1 MRKLLL
7 MSFVMVLALLQQA
20 YAQSRTVSGTVTDQS
35 TSQGL
40 PGVAVIVK
48 GTTVGTTT
56 GADGTY
62 TINVP
67 ANGNTL
73 VFRFIGY
80 QTAEKAIGNASTI
93 NTALATDQKLLDEVV
108 VVGYGTQQKKDV
120 TSSIASVKGSDIANL
135 ATPSF
140 DQQLAGRASGVQIT
154 QPSGILGAPPK
165 INIRGVN
172 SISSSTQ
179 PLIVIDG
186 VPAAVSG
193 NVGAFTPSNAL
204 ADINPNDIES
214 FEILKDGAA
223 TAVYGSRAANGVIL
237 ITTKKG
243 KSGQAKFSYD
253 GWAGTAKAIELHDL
267 LNAQQFVDITNE
279 KYDNIGQTS
288 PAVLGEFDTDWN
300 DEVFRT
306 AFQHSHAFSASGG
319 SERNTY
325 YFSLGYSN
333 QEGIGRAN
341 SLERYSVRTNL
352 TSKVTKFLDFGL
364 QAGLTN
370 QINQGPLTGS
380 NSLSGNIFSVIR
392 MHPNVPVFDPTHPT
406 GYNVD
411 LVNNRALGRGPN
423 TATIANG
430 IPNIRFVL
438 DNNVRKSTTYR
449 GLGNVYLD
457 FKLVDNLRFKTL
469 LGVDL
474 TMVDDFLF
482 NDPRHGDGQGSNG
495 LVSQAYNPIKAWN
508 WQNILSYNKT
518 FGDVH
523 NFDATLVQEYNKY
536 RSSWFQAQGTGL
548 SDRFF
553 NENLVSGTF
562 ANQFA
567 DGGIGENGLSSY
579 LGRFNYN
586 YASKYY
592 FGASMRADG
601 LSKLSPDN
609 KWGYFPGVSAAWR
622 VSEEEFFKNSSAL
635 SVISDLRIRGSYA
648 EVGNINIPGGN
659 YPYLGAFG
667 SAQYGSMNGIAF
679 SNTGNPDLRWEAQK
693 ITDFGMDI
701 GLFDGRLNLEL
712 AYWMKDNSDIV
723 LSAPTP
729 PSLGVP
735 NNSITRNVGRVVN
748 NGIEFSISGN
758 IIDKSNFSW
767 NSNFNFSTQ
776 NNEVKELVSGNDI
789 VFEYTIHREGESIN
803 SLYGYQYEGV
813 NQANGNPLYRKAD
826 GSLVQGNISGNGGS
840 SRVYYG
846 YDPANPSAL
855 GERSSLTSADKTI
868 LGTTLPKWFGGLD
881 NNFKY
886 GNFDANIFVR
896 FSGGNKIMNRTRQD
910 LLTMAFENNG
920 TEVLDRWQS
929 PENPGDGQTP
939 KLAAGAEYS
948 NFINT
953 NGETSS
959 RFVEDGD
966 FLKVSNLSIGYTLPK
981 AITERAS
988 IDRLRVYAQLQNA
1001 FVFTKYTGL
1010 DPETYTSISGT
1021 NSNLGVDWNGQPQQR
1036 VFTVGLNLGF

>member
-1 MRKLLL
+1 
-7 MSFVMVLALLQQA
+7 MVLALLQQA

-56 GADGTY
+56 GADGSY
-62 TINVP
+62 SINVP
-67 ANGNTL
+67 EGGNTL

-80 QTAEKAIGNASTI
+80 ESAERAIGNSSVVNI
-93 NTALATDQKLLDEVV
+93 GLSTDQKLLDEVV

-120 TSSIASVKGSDIANL
+120 TSSIATVKGDALANL

-140 DQQLAGRASGVQIT
+140 DQQLAGRAAGVQIT

-186 VPAAVSG
+186 VPATSG
-193 NVGAFTPSNAL
+193 NLGGFTPSNAL

-223 TAVYGSRAANGVIL
+223 TAVYGSRASNGVIL

-279 KYDNIGQTS
+279 KYANLGQTS
-288 PAVLGEFDTDWN
+288 PAKMGEWDTDWN
-300 DEVFRT
+300 KEVFRT

-319 SERNTY
+319 TDKTNY

-352 TSKVTKFLDFGL
+352 STKVTKFLDFGL

-380 NSLSGNIFSVIR
+380 NNLSGNIFGVIR
-392 MHPNVPVFDPTHPT
+392 MHPNVPVFNPEHPT
-406 GYNVD
+406 GYNID
-411 LVNNRALGRGPN
+411 FSEPRALGRGPN
-423 TATIANG
+423 SGIIANG

-438 DNNVRKSTTYR
+438 DNNIRKATTYR

-457 FKLVDNLRFKTL
+457 FKLVDNLRFRTQ
-469 LGVDL
+469 LGADL
-474 TMVDDFLF
+474 TLVDDYLF
-482 NDPRHGDGQGSNG
+482 NDPRHGDGQGSG
-495 LVSQAYNPIKAWN
+495 GVVSQAYSPIKAWN
-508 WQNILSYNKT
+508 WQNILSYNKS
-518 FGDVH
+518 FNEVH
-523 NFDATLVQEYNKY
+523 NLDVTAVQEYNKY
-536 RSSWFQAQGTGL
+536 RSSFFQAQGTGL

-567 DGGIGENGLSSY
+567 FGGIGENGLASY
-579 LGRFNYN
+579 LARFNYN
-586 YASKYY
+586 YAGKYY
-592 FGASMRADG
+592 VGASMRADG
-601 LSKLSPDN
+601 LSKLSPEN
-609 KWGYFPGVSAAWR
+609 RWGYFPGVSAAWR
-622 VSEEEFFKNSSAL
+622 ISEEEFFKNSSAL
-635 SVISDLRIRGSYA
+635 SFISDLRIRGSFA
-648 EVGNINIPGGN
+648 EVGNSGITGGN
-659 YPYLGAFG
+659 YPYLGSFA
-667 SAQYGSMNGIAF
+667 SAQYGSFNGIAF

-693 ITDFGMDI
+693 ITDVGVDL

-712 AYWMKDNSDIV
+712 AYWIKDNSDVV
-723 LSAPTP
+723 LAAPTP

-735 NNSITRNVGRVVN
+735 NNSITRNIGRVHN
-748 NGIEFSISGN
+748 SGIEFSISGTV
-758 IIDKSNFSW
+758 IDKSNFSW

-776 NNEVKELVSGNDI
+776 RNEVKELVDGNDI
-789 VFEYTIHREGESIN
+789 IFEYTIHREGESIN
-803 SLYGYQYEGV
+803 SIYGYQYEGV
-813 NQANGNPLYRKAD
+813 NKANGNPIYRKAN
-826 GSLVQGNISGNGGS
+826 GTLVQGNISGNGGS
-840 SRVYYG
+840 AGVYYG
-846 YDPANPSAL
+846 YDPANPTVL
-855 GERSSLTSADKTI
+855 GDRSSLSSADKTI
-868 LGTTLPKWFGGLD
+868 LGTTLPKWFGGFD
-881 NNFKY
+881 NNFKL
-886 GNFDANIFVR
+886 GNFDANVFVR
-896 FSGGNKIMNRTRQD
+896 FSGGNDIMNRTRQD
-910 LLTMAFENNG
+910 LLTMAFENNS
-920 TEVLDRWQS
+920 TEILGRWQS

-939 KLAAGAEYS
+939 KLAAGANYG

-953 NGETSS
+953 NGESTS
-959 RFVEDGD
+959 RFVESGD
-966 FLKVSNLSIGYTLPK
+966 FLKVSNLALGYTLPK
-981 AITERAS
+981 TITERLS

-1010 DPETYTSISGT
+1010 DPETYT
-1021 NSNLGVDWNGQPQQR
+1021 NLNNNNLGVDWNGQPQQR

>member
-7 MSFVMVLALLQQA
+7 VSFALVFVLLQQA
-20 YAQSRTVSGTVTDQS
+20 MAQGKTVSGTVTDQA
-35 TSQGL
+35 TGTGL
-40 PGVAVIVK
+40 PGVAVLVK
-48 GTTVGTTT
+48 GTTVGTAT

-62 TINVP
+62 SLNVP
-67 ANGNTL
+67 ENGNTL

-80 QTAEKAIGNASTI
+80 KTVERPIGTASAINVT
-93 NTALATDQKLLDEVV
+93 LEVDQRQLDEVV

-120 TSSIASVKGSDIANL
+120 TSSIAQVKGESISQL

-172 SISSSTQ
+172 SINSNTQ

-186 VPAAVSG
+186 VPATSG
-193 NVGAFTPSNAL
+193 DLGGFTPTNAL

-243 KSGQAKFSYD
+243 KSGQAKFAYD

-267 LNAQQFVDITNE
+267 LNAQEFVDITNE
-279 KYDNIGQTS
+279 KYKNIGQTS
-288 PAVLGEFDTDWN
+288 PAVMGEYDTDWN
-300 DEVFRT
+300 KEVFRT
-306 AFQHSHAFSASGG
+306 AFQQSHAFSASGG
-319 SERNTY
+319 TDRNSY

-341 SLERYSVRTNL
+341 SLERYTVRSNMST
-352 TSKVTKFLDFGL
+352 KVTKWLDFGL
-364 QAGLTN
+364 QAGLSS
-370 QINQGPLTGS
+370 QINQGPLTGA

-392 MHPNVPVFDPTHPT
+392 MHPNVPVLDPNDPT
-406 GYNVD
+406 GYNID
-411 LVNNRALGRGPN
+411 DVNTRSLGRGPN

-438 DNNVRKSTTYR
+438 DNNLRKSTTYR

-469 LGVDL
+469 LGADL
-474 TMVDDFLF
+474 TLVDDFLF

-495 LVSQAYNPIKAWN
+495 VVSQAYSPIKAWN

-518 FGDVH
+518 FNEVH
-523 NFDATLVQEYNKY
+523 NLDLTAVQEYNKY
-536 RSSWFQAQGTGL
+536 RSSFFQAQGTSL

-567 DGGIGENGLSSY
+567 FGGIGENGLASY

-592 FGASMRADG
+592 IGFSMRADK
-601 LSKLSPDN
+601 LSKLSEDN
-609 KWGYFPGVSAAWR
+609 RWGYFPGVSAAYR
-622 VSEEEFFKNSSAL
+622 ISEESFFKNSTAL
-635 SVISDLRIRGSYA
+635 GFISDLRIRGSFA
-648 EVGNINIPGGN
+648 EVGNIGIPGGN
-659 YPYLGAFG
+659 YPYLGSFG
-667 SAQYGSMNGIAF
+667 PAQYGSMNGIAF
-679 SNTGNPDLRWEAQK
+679 NNTGNKNLKWESQK
-693 ITDFGMDI
+693 IYDA
-701 GLFDGRLNLEL
+701 GLDVGLLDGRLNLEV
-712 AYWMKDNSDIV
+712 AYWMKDNTDVV
-723 LSAPTP
+723 LAAPTP

-735 NNSITRNVGRVVN
+735 NNSIIRNVGTVVN
-748 NGIEFSISGN
+748 DGLEFGISGT

-767 NSNFNFSTQ
+767 SSNLNFSTQ
-776 NNEVKELVSGNDI
+776 RNEVKALVNDRDI
-789 VFEYTIHREGESIN
+789 VYDYTITRVGESIN
-803 SLYGYQYEGV
+803 SIYGYQYEGV
-813 NQANGNPLYRKAD
+813 NSSNGNPIYRKAD
-826 GSLVQGNISGNGGS
+826 GSLVQGNLTAAPGKSAG
-840 SRVYYG
+840 VYYG
-846 YDPANPSAL
+846 YDPANPSVL
-855 GERSSLTSADKTI
+855 GNQSSLTAADKTI
-868 LGTTLPKWFGGLD
+868 LGTTLPKWFGGFD

-886 GNFDANIFVR
+886 GNFDMNVFVR

-920 TEVLDRWQS
+920 REILGRWQS

-939 KLAAGAEYS
+939 KLAAGAGYS

-953 NGETSS
+953 NGESSS
-959 RFVEDGD
+959 RFVESGN
-966 FLKVSNLSIGYTLPK
+966 FLKVGNLALGYTLPK
-981 AITERAS
+981 TITERAN
-988 IDRLRVYAQLQNA
+988 IERLRIYAQLQNA
-1001 FVFTKYTGL
+1001 FVISDYSGL
-1010 DPETYTSISGT
+1010 DPETYT
-1021 NSNLGVDWNGQPQQR
+1021 NLNNGNMGVDWNGQPQQR

>member
-20 YAQSRTVSGTVTDQS
+20 YAQNRTVSGTVTDQG

-62 TINVP
+62 SINVP
-67 ANGNTL
+67 ADGNTL

-80 QTAEKAIGNASTI
+80 QTLEKAIGNATTI
-93 NTALATDQKLLDEVV
+93 NASMATDQKLLDEVV

-120 TSSIASVKGSDIANL
+120 TSSIASVKGSDLANL

-186 VPAAVSG
+186 VPAAASG
-193 NVGAFTPSNAL
+193 NVGGFTPANAL

-243 KSGQAKFSYD
+243 KSGQAKFTYD

-279 KYDNIGQTS
+279 KYSNIGQTS
-288 PAVLGEFDTDWN
+288 PAAMGEWDTDWN

-319 SERNTY
+319 SEKNTY

-352 TSKVTKFLDFGL
+352 TTKVTKFLDFGL

-380 NSLSGNIFSVIR
+380 NNLSGNIFGVIR
-392 MHPNVPVFDPTHPT
+392 MHPNVPVYNPEHPT
-406 GYNVD
+406 GYNID
-411 LVNNRALGRGPN
+411 FTEPRALGRGPN
-423 TATIANG
+423 SAVVANG

-438 DNNVRKSTTYR
+438 DNNVRKATSYR

-469 LGVDL
+469 LGADL
-474 TMVDDFLF
+474 SMVDDFLF
-482 NDPRHGDGQGSNG
+482 NDPRHGDGQGSG
-495 LVSQAYNPIKAWN
+495 GVVSQAYSPVKAWN

-518 FGDVH
+518 LGDVH
-523 NFDATLVQEYNKY
+523 NFDGTLVQEYNKY
-536 RSSWFQAQGTGL
+536 RSSFFQAQGTGL

-553 NENLVSGTF
+553 NENLVSGAF

-567 DGGIGENGLSSY
+567 SGGIGENGLSSY
-579 LGRFNYN
+579 LARFNYN
-586 YASKYY
+586 FASKYY
-592 FGASMRADG
+592 FGVSMRADG

-609 KWGYFPGVSAAWR
+609 KWGYFPGVSAAYR
-622 VSEEEFFKNSSAL
+622 ISEEEFFKNSSAL
-635 SVISDLRIRGSYA
+635 SFISDLRLRGSYA

-659 YPYLGAFG
+659 YPYLGSFSA
-667 SAQYGSMNGIAF
+667 AQYGSMNGIAF

-693 ITDFGMDI
+693 ITDVGMDL

-712 AYWMKDNSDIV
+712 AYWVKDNSDIV
-723 LSAPTP
+723 LAAPTP

-735 NNSITRNVGRVVN
+735 GNSIIRNIGRVVN
-748 NGIEFSISGN
+748 NGIEFAISGN
-758 IIDKSNFSW
+758 VIDKSNFTW

-776 NNEVKELVSGNDI
+776 NNEVKELVAGNDI
-789 VFEYTIHREGESIN
+789 VYDYTIHREGESIN
-803 SLYGYQYEGV
+803 SIYGYQYEGV
-813 NQANGNPLYRKAD
+813 NQVNGNPIYRKAD
-826 GSLVQGNISGNGGS
+826 GTFVQGNISGNGGS
-840 SRVYYG
+840 AGVYYV
-846 YDPANPSAL
+846 YDPANPTVL
-855 GERSSLTSADKTI
+855 GARSSLSAADKAI
-868 LGTTLPKWFGGLD
+868 LGTTLPKWFGGFD

-920 TEVLDRWQS
+920 TEILNRWQS
-929 PENPGDGQTP
+929 PEKPGDGQTP
-939 KLAAGAEYS
+939 KLAAGAGYS

-953 NGETSS
+953 NGEASS
-959 RFVEDGD
+959 RFVESGD
-966 FLKVSNLSIGYTLPK
+966 FLKVSNLALGYTLPK
-981 AITERAS
+981 SITERAS
-988 IDRLRVYAQLQNA
+988 IERLRIYAQLQNA
-1001 FVFTKYTGL
+1001 FVFTDYSGL
-1010 DPETYTSISGT
+1010 DPETYTNLNNG
-1021 NSNLGVDWNGQPQQR
+1021 NLGVDWNGQPQQR